1 MSEKAFNSW
10 DEFLNP
16 DKLKLTLTQASIYL
30 TSYEIFKN
38 STKEKLRDFF
48 TDKWE
53 LNEETEE
60 LVGTPNKD
68 YKKKVLDLYPKDEFH
83 ACCLWFKNMS
93 ALDDNDLMD
102 IALIRKHRNQI
113 AHELPKFLSGQGK
126 LVSLENLNAVIKLE
140 SKLSKW
146 WLREVE
152 LPTNPDVDEEY
163 LNNIDWEVVLASNTI
178 LHNLLSSI
186 FNGDDSYLREL
197 HQKFITKWHNTV

>member
-10 DEFLNP
+10 EEFLNP
-16 DKLKLTLTQASIYL
+16 DKFKLALIQASIYL

-38 STKEKLRDFF
+38 STMEKLKDFF
-48 TDKWE
+48 TDRWN
-53 LNEETEE
+53 LNEETGE
-60 LVGTPNKD
+60 LEGTPNKD
-68 YKKKVLDLYPKDEFH
+68 CKKKVLDLNPKDEFQ

-93 ALDDNDLMD
+93 ALDDNDLMN
-102 IALIRKHRNQI
+102 IAVVRKHRNQI

-126 LVSLENLNAVIKLE
+126 LVNLENLNTVIKLE
-140 SKLSKW
+140 SKISKW

-163 LNNIDWEVVLASNTI
+163 INNTNWDNVLGGNTI

-197 HQKFITKWHNTV
+197 HQQFISNWRNR